1 MWWLRPIWL
10 AFSRDGGLVKADPFQ
25 IGDVLKDPKRFVVPI
40 YQRTYAWTKG
50 RQLERLFDSLRDK
63 AEERLAGDQTA
74 FPHYMGALLLSPRG
88 KFAFGTIP
96 VFDVVDGQQR
106 LTTYQ
111 ILLAALRDLAKER
124 GATTLA
130 EQLATFLL
138 NADTPL
144 MKDRKVERYKLQ
156 ATEFDRVLSRDLI
169 DLSRDELRKKYVDGF
184 YKKGTIKD
192 DAPLPLR
199 AWWYLREQAEEFMND
214 GELGDEIS
222 RLNALSAA
230 LLEDFRVIVITLDDT
245 DDAQVIFETLN
256 SGGEPLAAMDLVRN
270 DVFHR
275 AIRRDEDPE
284 ELMEKRWSVFENP
297 FWKQETIQGRI
308 RKPRID
314 FFLAHTLAAET
325 GKEVLLTELYARYK
339 AYVATKHF
347 PTVDAELDSLV
358 RHAPTYQT
366 LVAPIGSS
374 PLATLARQLIVF
386 DVSTAY
392 PLVFVIAE
400 GAGDGRVE
408 EELYG
413 LVSSYVVRRA
423 LCGLTNKAYNNTFL
437 RVAAHLRAHGV
448 TRESFAAA
456 FTDAQGDSVKFPP
469 DADVLACIRTRGQ
482 YGAIPTPRLA
492 HILGALEG
500 ASRDRF
506 DETVGLRPDLTIE
519 HVLPDKWMEHWP
531 LADGSKAPHDGTVS
545 ADDPRYS
552 AIAIRQSAK
561 HTLGNLTLLTPSGN
575 PRLGNLPFTVADDAV
590 GMSKREALRSSLLK
604 MNQEIASNAAWSEEH
619 ILARA
624 DVLAKRVV
632 AIWPYPLPASST

>member
-1 MWWLRPIWL
+1 M
-10 AFSRDGGLVKADPFQ
+10 KADPFQ

-50 RQLERLFDSLRDK
+50 RQLERFFESLRDK
-63 AEERLAGDQTA
+63 AQERLAGDQPT

-88 KFAFGTIP
+88 KFTFGTIP

-111 ILLAALRDLAKER
+111 ILLAALRDLANQH
-124 GATTLA
+124 GATMLA
-130 EQLATFLL
+130 EQLSTFLL

-144 MKDRKVERYKLQ
+144 MKDRKVERYKLH
-156 ATEFDRVLSRDLI
+156 ATEFDRALSRDLV
-169 DLSRDELRKKYVDGF
+169 DLSRDELRAKYVAAF
-184 YKKGTIKD
+184 YKKGTIKE

-199 AWWYLREQAEEFMND
+199 AWWYLREQAEGFMHADDN
-214 GELGDEIS
+214 GDPIA

-230 LLEDFRVIVITLDDT
+230 MLEDFRVIVITLDDT

-297 FWKQETIQGRI
+297 FWKQETVQGRI

-339 AYVATKHF
+339 SYVATQRF
-347 PTVDAELDSLV
+347 PSVDAELDSLV
-358 RHAPTYQT
+358 RHAPTYRM
-366 LVAPIGSS
+366 LAAPEGDG
-374 PLATLARQLIVF
+374 PLTTLARELIVF

-392 PLVFVIAE
+392 PLVFVIAA
-400 GAGDGRVE
+400 GAPDETVE
-408 EELYG
+408 SELYS
-413 LVSSYVVRRA
+413 LISSYVVRRA

-437 RVAAHLRAHGV
+437 RVAAHLRTHGV
-448 TRESFAAA
+448 TRENFASVFA
-456 FTDAQGDSVKFPP
+456 DSEGDSVKFPT
-469 DADVLACIRTRGQ
+469 DADVMAAIEERPQ
-482 YGAIPTPRLA
+482 YASMPASRLA
-492 HILGALEG
+492 YILGMLER
-500 ASRDRF
+500 ASRTKF
-506 DETVGLRPDLTIE
+506 DETIGLRPDLTIE

-531 LADGSKAPHDGTVS
+531 LPDGSTAPIIGGVA
-545 ADDPRYS
+545 ADDPRS
-552 AIAIRQSAK
+552 NPIATRDRAK
-561 HTLGNLTLLTPSGN
+561 HTLGNLTLLTLAGN
-575 PRLGNLPFTVADDAV
+575 PRLGNRPFTVADDVV
-590 GMSKREALRSSLLK
+590 GISKREALRSSLLK
-604 MNQEIASNAAWSEEH
+604 MNQEIAAEPEWAETQ
-619 ILARA
+619 IQARA
-624 DVLAKRVV
+624 RTLASR
-632 AIWPYPLPASST
+632 AIAVWPYPR

>member
-1 MWWLRPIWL
+1 MWWRPPTWRV
-10 AFSRDGGLVKADPFQ
+10 FSRDGGFVKADPFQ

-63 AEERLAGDQTA
+63 AEERLAGEQTA

-88 KFAFGTIP
+88 KFAFGAIP
-96 VFDVVDGQQR
+96 VLDVVDGQQR

-111 ILLAALRDLAKER
+111 ILLAALRDLATE
-124 GATTLA
+124 GSATILA
-130 EQLATFLL
+130 AQLATFLL

-156 ATEFDRVLSRDLI
+156 ATEFDRALSRDLI

-184 YKKGTIKD
+184 YKKGTIKE

-199 AWWYLREQAEEFMND
+199 AWWYLREQAEEFMSD
-214 GELGDEIS
+214 GEPGEEIS

-230 LLEDFRVIVITLDDT
+230 LLEDFRVIVITLDET

-325 GKEVLLTELYARYK
+325 GKEVLHTELYARYK
-339 AYVATKHF
+339 AYVATQNF
-347 PTVDAELDSLV
+347 PSVDAELDSLV
-358 RHAPTYQT
+358 RHAPTYQM
-366 LVAPIGSS
+366 LVAPVGSS
-374 PLATLARQLIVF
+374 PLAVLARQLIVF

-392 PLVFVIAE
+392 PLIFVIAE
-400 GAGDGRVE
+400 GAGDEVVE
-408 EELYG
+408 EQLYG

-423 LCGLTNKAYNNTFL
+423 LCGLNNKAYNNTFL

-448 TRESFAAA
+448 TRESFGTA
-456 FTDAQGDSVKFPP
+456 FVDAQGDSVKFPT
-469 DADVLACIRTRGQ
+469 DADVLACIRMRGQ
-482 YGAIPTPRLA
+482 YGSIPTPRLA
-492 HILGALEG
+492 HILGALER
-500 ASRDRF
+500 ASHGKF
-506 DETVGLRPDLTIE
+506 DETDGLRPDLTIE

-531 LADGSKAPHDGTVS
+531 LADGSKAPLDGMVS
-545 ADDPRYS
+545 AEDPRYS
-552 AIAIRQSAK
+552 TIANRQTIK
-561 HTLGNLTLLTPSGN
+561 HTLGNLTLLTQSGN
-575 PRLGNLPFTVADDAV
+575 PRLGNLPYTIADDAV
-590 GMSKREALRSSLLK
+590 GLSKREALQSSLLR
-604 MNQEIASNAAWSEEH
+604 MNQEIAANPVWSEEQ

-624 DVLAKRVV
+624 DVLAKRAV
-632 AIWPYPLPASST
+632 AIWPSPTT